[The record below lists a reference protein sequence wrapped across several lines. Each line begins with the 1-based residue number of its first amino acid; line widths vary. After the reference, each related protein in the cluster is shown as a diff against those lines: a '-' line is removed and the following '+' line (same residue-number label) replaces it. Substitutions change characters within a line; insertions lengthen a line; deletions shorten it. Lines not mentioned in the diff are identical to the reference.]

1 MAEQTYTTWG
11 AEAPR
16 SGVQSLWRIAIWAT
30 LASVS
35 LFFAVISAYSNTG
48 ARRAAAASS
57 PLAGQQATEQDT
69 AQQRNS
75 ISDLRAQSVSNAEE
89 TRRLSEAVRALS
101 ADRDQLTT
109 RIAALERNLDGVTG
123 SIKRP
128 PSAAPT
134 TNAAPSARP
143 EAPMTTGAMT
153 TGAMT
158 TGAAT
163 TSAMTNGTMT
173 NGSMTGAAAP
183 ATAQPPSAP
192 EVTARP
198 ATPPSGPSEAA
209 RSPEVEKGAVTS
221 AADVT
226 RPPPAA
232 TAESLSASTLGVDVG
247 GAANFEG
254 LRALWHVTK
263 NNDPSLLDDFYPVVA
278 TRENSKTHAAEL
290 RLIVGPMPDAE
301 AAAQLCVTLAAAHQY
316 CQPVAFEGQRL
327 VIADAASGK
336 GPRHRT
342 PATPPVTGLKVVP
355 AYPTGK

>member
-1 MAEQTYTTWG
+1 MAEQIYTTWG

-16 SGVQSLWRIAIWAT
+16 SGVQSLWRLAIWAT

-35 LFFAVISAYSNTG
+35 VFFAVISAYSNMG

-57 PLAGQQATEQDT
+57 PLAGQQATEQET

-75 ISDLRAQSVSNAEE
+75 IADLRAQSASNAEE
-89 TRRLSEAVRALS
+89 ARRLSEAARAL
-101 ADRDQLTT
+101 AGDRDQLTT

-128 PSAAPT
+128 PPAPPNT
-134 TNAAPSARP
+134 APSARP

-153 TGAMT
+153 PSAAT
-158 TGAAT
+158 TSAAT
-163 TSAMTNGTMT
+163 TSAMTNGT
-173 NGSMTGAAAP
+173 GASAPVP
-183 ATAQPPSAP
+183 ATAPPSAP
-192 EVTARP
+192 EVSARP
-198 ATPPSGPSEAA
+198 TTPPSGPTEAA
-209 RSPEVEKGAVTS
+209 RSPEAEKGAVAS

-226 RPPPAA
+226 RAPAA
-232 TAESLSASTLGVDVG
+232 APAESLPAYALGVDVG

-301 AAAQLCVTLAAAHQY
+301 AAAQLCVTLAAVHQY

-327 VIADAASGK
+327 SVADAASGK
-336 GPRHRT
+336 GLRHRA
-342 PATPPVTGLKVVP
+342 PATSPVTGLKVVP

>member
-11 AEAPR
+11 GQAPR
-16 SGVQSLWRIAIWAT
+16 SGMQSLWRLTIWGT

-35 LFFAVISAYSNTG
+35 LFFAVISAYSNAGTH
-48 ARRAAAASS
+48 RAAAASS
-57 PLAGQQATEQDT
+57 PPDGLQAAEQET

-75 ISDLRAQSVSNAEE
+75 IADLRAQSASNAEE
-89 TRRLSEAVRALS
+89 TRRLSQAVRAL
-101 ADRDQLTT
+101 AGDRDQLTT

-123 SIKRP
+123 SIKRAP
-128 PSAAPT
+128 PATPT

-143 EAPMTTGAMT
+143 EAPMSTGAMT
-153 TGAMT
+153 TS
-158 TGAAT
+158 AAT

-173 NGSMTGAAAP
+173 NGTMTGASAPAP
-183 ATAQPPSAP
+183 ATAPSASAS
-192 EVTARP
+192 EITARL
-198 ATPPSGPSEAA
+198 ATPPLGPSEAA
-209 RSPEVEKGAVTS
+209 RSPEAEKGAGAS

-226 RPPPAA
+226 RLPAA
-232 TAESLSASTLGVDVG
+232 VAAELLPASALGVDVG
-247 GAANFEG
+247 GAINFEG
-254 LRALWHVTK
+254 LRALWHATK

-301 AAAQLCVTLAAAHQY
+301 AAAQLCVTLAAVHQY

-336 GPRHRT
+336 GLRHRA
-342 PATPPVTGLKVVP
+342 PATSPVTGLKVVP